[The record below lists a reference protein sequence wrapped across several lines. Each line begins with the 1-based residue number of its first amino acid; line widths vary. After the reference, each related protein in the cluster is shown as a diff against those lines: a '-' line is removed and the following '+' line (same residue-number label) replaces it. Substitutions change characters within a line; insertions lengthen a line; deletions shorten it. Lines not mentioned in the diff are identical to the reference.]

1 MEKHIFND
9 ILQHYDS
16 SITIFA
22 RGLLSLLFSHS
33 SILFLSM
40 KRSPLRGRIGN
51 GSISVAAEIDAVLFE
66 NGGSLV
72 IFCHNFSDNTLIVNI
87 HNTLKFKGAVGG
99 YKPRRRLQS

>member
-1 MEKHIFND
+1 MEKHVFHD

-40 KRSPLRGRIGN
+40 KRSPLRGTVKITTGTIPERCVE
-51 GSISVAAEIDAVLFE
+51 SFTAE
-66 NGGSLV
+66 
-72 IFCHNFSDNTLIVNI
+72 
-87 HNTLKFKGAVGG
+87 K
-99 YKPRRRLQS
+99 R